1 MPGRGGVGVRIGC
14 DGRGLGPPRGS
25 VGTVGRP
32 GATGRSIGCLA
43 LTGGADGTGGRIWR
57 GGGAGARGRATGGG
71 IDGAPAWS
79 PSTLSRKVGGTTR
92 PGRGAIGGAGSAG
105 TGSVTVAGASRDGSA
120 GGASG
125 SPEAGASVSRGGGGL
140 TALTSRGGPSAGAA
154 GLAGSG
160 PLAATFLPLVRLAGA
175 SANIVPLGSV
185 TSSWRDT
192 RSANWRATTS
202 SIVLD
207 ALLTSIPWSRL
218 RSSTT
223 LWLGMPR
230 SSATL

>member
-1 MPGRGGVGVRIGC
+1 MPGRSGVGVRIGC
-14 DGRGLGPPRGS
+14 DGRGLGPPRGG
-25 VGTVGRP
+25 VGTVSRAVG
-32 GATGRSIGCLA
+32 TGRSVGGLA
-43 LTGGADGTGGRIWR
+43 LTGGADGRTWR

-92 PGRGAIGGAGSAG
+92 PGRGAIDGAGSAASGGAAG

-120 GGASG
+120 GGAS
-125 SPEAGASVSRGGGGL
+125 VSGGGGGL

-160 PLAATFLPLVRLAGA
+160 PLAATFLPLVRLAGV
-175 SANIVPLGSV
+175 SANIAPLGSV

-207 ALLTSIPWSRL
+207 ALLTSIP
-218 RSSTT
+218 
-223 LWLGMPR
+223 
-230 SSATL
+230 

>member
-25 VGTVGRP
+25 VGTVGR
-32 GATGRSIGCLA
+32 AVVTGRSIGALA
-43 LTGGADGTGGRIWR
+43 VTGGADGCGGRTRR

-92 PGRGAIGGAGSAG
+92 PGRAAIDGADSAGSGGVG
-105 TGSVTVAGASRDGSA
+105 TGSVTVTGASRDGSA
-120 GGASG
+120 SGAPDG
-125 SPEAGASVSRGGGGL
+125 GASVSAGGGGL
-140 TALTSRGGPSAGAA
+140 MALTSRGGPSVGAA
-154 GLAGSG
+154 GLAGSD

-175 SANIVPLGSV
+175 SANIAPLGSV

-207 ALLTSIPWSRL
+207 ALLTSIP
-218 RSSTT
+218 
-223 LWLGMPR
+223 
-230 SSATL
+230 

>member
-1 MPGRGGVGVRIGC
+1 MPGRSGVGVRIGC
-14 DGRGLGPPRGS
+14 DGRGLGPPRGG
-25 VGTVGRP
+25 VGKVDRAVT
-32 GATGRSIGCLA
+32 TGRSIGGLA
-43 LTGGADGTGGRIWR
+43 PTGSAAGTGGRTWR

-79 PSTLSRKVGGTTR
+79 PSTLSRKVDGTTR
-92 PGRGAIGGAGSAG
+92 PGRGAIDRAGSSGSGGAAG
-105 TGSVTVAGASRDGSA
+105 TGSVTVAAASRDGSA

-125 SPEAGASVSRGGGGL
+125 SPEGGASVSGGGGGL
-140 TALTSRGGPSAGAA
+140 MALTSRGGPSVGAA

-160 PLAATFLPLVRLAGA
+160 PLAATFLPLVRLAGV
-175 SANIVPLGSV
+175 SANIAPLGSV

-207 ALLTSIPWSRL
+207 ALLTSIP
-218 RSSTT
+218 
-223 LWLGMPR
+223 
-230 SSATL
+230 

>member
-14 DGRGLGPPRGS
+14 DGRGLGPPRGGA
-25 VGTVGRP
+25 GTVGRLGP
-32 GATGRSIGCLA
+32 TGRSIGDLA
-43 LTGGADGTGGRIWR
+43 LTDGADGTGGRTWR
-57 GGGAGARGRATGGG
+57 GGGAGARRATGG

-92 PGRGAIGGAGSAG
+92 PGRAAIDGAGSGG

-125 SPEAGASVSRGGGGL
+125 SPEGGASVSRGGGGL

-160 PLAATFLPLVRLAGA
+160 ALAATFLPLVRLAGA
-175 SANIVPLGSV
+175 SANIAPLGSV